1 MSASS
6 RLDLIQKGFQ
16 QHVRT
21 LQVMGLT
28 RTQIKARWIIE
39 RIAGCPDLG
48 RQTSTGA
55 TDTFFGAIAFFAPA
69 LC

>member
-1 MSASS
+1 MSASRS
-6 RLDLIQKGFQ
+6 PDLIQKGFQ
-16 QHVRT
+16 QHLST

-28 RTQIKARWIIE
+28 RTQVKTRWIAEHIT
-39 RIAGCPDLG
+39 GCMNLG